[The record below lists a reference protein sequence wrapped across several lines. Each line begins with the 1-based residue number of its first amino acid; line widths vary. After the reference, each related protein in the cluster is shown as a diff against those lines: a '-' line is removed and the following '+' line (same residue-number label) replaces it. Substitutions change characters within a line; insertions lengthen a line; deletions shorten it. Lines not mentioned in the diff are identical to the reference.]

1 MTRPRNLAEIGISVT
16 LQPMTMEEIEK
27 AYREGTG
34 TADMIYLGENFP
46 LIFDPE
52 LLAPVRTED
61 EAGSLTSVKA
71 ELYSMALDMV
81 KTEPGDL
88 AGFERKWVALQEK
101 ITETLPLVPV
111 YSNAYFD
118 FFSRRLHNYMITD
131 AVTLSEAL
139 IVSYM
144 SDIEDTP

>member
-1 MTRPRNLAEIGISVT
+1 MT

-52 LLAPVRTED
+52 LLAPVRAED

-88 AGFERKWVALQEK
+88 AGFERKWVALQER
-101 ITETLPLVPV
+101 ITETLPLIPV
-111 YSNAYFD
+111 YSNTYFD
-118 FFSRRLHNYMITD
+118 FFSRKLHNYRITD

-139 IVSYM
+139 VESYM
-144 SDIEDTP
+144 SDIEEGP